1 MNAEHPTPLCGPVPD
16 GLMRLTFDMPQDM
29 FDELRRASLRRGVPL
44 DRMIIMALC
53 LAATAPERLRRGRW
67 SRLGQL

>member
-16 GLMRLTFDMPQDM
+16 GLMRLTFDMPQHM

-44 DRMIIMALC
+44 DRMIITALC
-53 LAATAPERLRRGRW
+53 LAATAP
-67 SRLGQL
+67 